1 MNNYKIGC
9 IVTAVILMG
18 CASKSSEIAPNY
30 ISPVGYQNYNCEQLQ
45 QEAQMVSQ
53 QAAIASGQ
61 QDKIRHDDAV
71 KTTVGAV
78 LFWPVL
84 LFNKGDGAAATNLG
98 NLKGQMQ
105 AIEQASIRKNCGFN
119 FQPN

>member
-1 MNNYKIGC
+1 MPSY
-9 IVTAVILMG
+9 V
-18 CASKSSEIAPNY
+18 
-30 ISPVGYQNYNCEQLQ
+30 SPVSYQNYDCQQLQ
-45 QEAQMVSQ
+45 IEAQNLSQ

-61 QDKIRHDDAV
+61 QDKIHQDDIA

-84 LFNKGDGAAATNLG
+84 LFNKGDGATAASLA

-105 AIEQASIRKNCGFN
+105 AVQQASIMKKCGFT
-119 FQPN
+119 FKQG